1 MGTEGEEGI
10 PLQDYLQRMR
20 LASDACWRDLPPV
33 IHAAFECAKC
43 AGAAELLASLG
54 VHGGVDRVEP
64 EHIYTSDR
72 DVAIF
77 TVWHDAIEREP
88 DGSLAHW
95 IDAFT
100 LPPPAGLAQAD
111 RVHPWLAQ
119 LQKHA
124 GHDAHVLWLK
134 RGWNAEA
141 ASIVEASAPDVVMW
155 RLEAAG
161 QQWFALRRPMRR
173 RSHHGRRPGRARVG

>member
-1 MGTEGEEGI
+1 MATDGDAGI
-10 PLQDYLQRMR
+10 PLPAYLHRMR

-43 AGAAELLASLG
+43 ASALEVLASLG
-54 VHGGVDRVEP
+54 VHECVDRLEP

-95 IDAFT
+95 IDAFI
-100 LPPPAGLAQAD
+100 LPPPVRVAPSE
-111 RVHPWLAQ
+111 RVHPSLPQ

-124 GHDAHVLWLK
+124 GREAHVLWLK
-134 RGWNAEA
+134 RGWDAQA
-141 ASIVEASAPDVVMW
+141 VSIIEASAPDVEMW

-161 QQWFALRRPMRR
+161 QQWFALRRPLRR
-173 RSHHGRRPGRARVG
+173 RSDHGRSRRPRVG